1 MRRPCNTI
9 RQRRIVLL
17 AGLRTTTC
25 KKGTSEWRQVAAVGG
40 AAAELLE
47 DDRKSLPAEHR
58 EQFLDSAHDDALQ

>member
-1 MRRPCNTI
+1 
-9 RQRRIVLL
+9 LL